1 MASYESSLR
10 KASLEAARLHRDLAI
25 QAQTVHGNGRVDVYG
40 TIARLGVPLM
50 FTRLDGLL
58 GAYYREP
65 SPGILV
71 TTQRPSSQQRYT
83 AAHELGHHHLGHS
96 PSLDDENILRRAQR
110 RPSSPEELQEAE
122 AEAFAAAFLLPRW
135 LLDWH
140 CERQSWTDSDLAD
153 PAKAY
158 QLALRA
164 GISYEA
170 AVWTMHRYG
179 VFGRAIA
186 RALVEIK
193 LKSVKQHLLKRFE
206 PANFR
211 ETDVWLVTERDADCR
226 LDGGPNDFFV
236 VKLTEHSGSGYLW
249 RIDAIDGEALAVVAD
264 GREAIG
270 IDEIGGPSVRLIT
283 TAAQDR
289 RAGVLRLAEARPWQ
303 PGVPLNTFAVRY
315 DLSGAERQGWYR
327 DQRKQHRLDLEAKAA

>member
-10 KASLEAARLHRDLAI
+10 KASLEAARLHRDLSI
-25 QAQTVHGNGRVDVYG
+25 QAQTVHGSGRVDVYG
-40 TIARLGVPLM
+40 TIARLRVPLM

-65 SPGILV
+65 APGILV

-96 PSLDDENILRRAQR
+96 PSLDDENILRRSQR
-110 RPSSPEELQEAE
+110 RPSSPAELQEAE

-140 CERQSWTDSDLAD
+140 CERQNWTDSDLAD
-153 PAKAY
+153 PINAY
-158 QLALRA
+158 QLALRV

-170 AVWTMHRYG
+170 AVWTMHQYG
-179 VFGRAIA
+179 VFDRGAA
-186 RALVEIK
+186 RELADIK
-193 LKSVKQHLLKRFE
+193 LKSVKQHLLKGYE

-211 ETDVWLVTERDADCR
+211 ETDVWL
-226 LDGGPNDFFV
+226 V

-249 RIDAIDGEALAVVAD
+249 RVDAIDGEALAVVAD
-264 GREAIG
+264 GREPIG
-270 IDEIGGPSVRLIT
+270 VHEIGGPSKRLIT

-289 RAGVLRLAEARPWQ
+289 RTGELRLAEARPWQ
-303 PGVPLNTFAVRY
+303 PGAPLNTFAVQY